1 MMRIAVLVFLVIFAM
16 SGCRQTQ
23 KDVTGIVE
31 MNRLSDGT
39 IEIVW
44 TSVESADYEVLSAQ
58 DPDTSEE
65 DWKVE
70 AAIKGGPDKTT
81 SWTDVNASASD
92 RKLYRV
98 RKVSETE

>member
-1 MMRIAVLVFLVIFAM
+1 MRIAVLVFLVIFAM

-23 KDVTGIVE
+23 KDATGIVK
-31 MNRLSDGT
+31 MNRLSDGA

-44 TSVESADYEVLSAQ
+44 TSEESADYEVLSAQ

-70 AAIKGGPDKTT
+70 AAVKGGPDETT
-81 SWTDVNASASD
+81 SWTDVNASES
-92 RKLYRV
+92 RKKLYRI